1 MGAAGGA
8 VGRLKIASNWW
19 NLMQSQDLMQLR
31 YIAIAAPIVCL
42 LSAALLFNEFHAYSS
57 DAGQHYA
64 LVRALMDLHGW
75 GSPPSTPNLGPLPLY
90 PPLSHWLAAE
100 VGKLVGSGLRG
111 MTVVASASVALF
123 YLAMFVMSAKISWR
137 VPIIAC
143 LMTIG
148 YALLR
153 GPVFGRMVVNNY
165 FYAQAVGSA
174 FAAVVL
180 LVALIKFHKWN
191 GWLIDLFVLIAGQI
205 LVATHLMP
213 AAQLLACYCTILL
226 VYALTRS
233 RWQIVGRLVLFSGV
247 SLALIFKSPFASTV
261 YLIAQAEGGAHIN
274 LFGNRL
280 AQILLL
286 AAGATAS
293 IRLIWL
299 TRRQQ
304 DAGMF
309 LGCMGLATCGLA
321 LLQIGL
327 FWLGFGSNYA
337 IAKHMFVVV
346 ALFIFVLAAN
356 IALKIS
362 RPGEVN
368 KLGGAT
374 MSVVWCSVLAL
385 LATRADLYPS
395 LLDLDGVVK
404 FQNAAR
410 DLSSRLDSSDQRR
423 PIALASQWPLNLSYG
438 ITIGDLGLAMSIADQ
453 MLLRKPLP
461 VDRVSMVFMPAD
473 DPALT
478 PQCLVEAYSNQL
490 VAASDYACYLRN
502 MPSKR

>member
-1 MGAAGGA
+1 
-8 VGRLKIASNWW
+8 
-19 NLMQSQDLMQLR
+19 MQLR
-31 YIAIAAPIVCL
+31 LRQMAIAVPIVSL
-42 LSAALLFNEFHAYSS
+42 LSVALLFNEFHAYSS

-64 LVRALMDLHGW
+64 LVRALMDLDGW

-111 MTVVASASVALF
+111 MTIVASASVGLF
-123 YLAMFVMSAKISWR
+123 YLAMFVMSAQIGWR

-153 GPVFGRMVVNNY
+153 GPIFGRMVVNNY
-165 FYAQAVGSA
+165 FYAQEVGSA
-174 FAAVVL
+174 FAALVL
-180 LVALIKFHKWN
+180 LIAVIKFQKWN
-191 GWLIDLFVLIAGQI
+191 GLLIDLFVLIAGQL

-226 VYALTRS
+226 VHAWTRS
-233 RWQIVGRLVLFSGV
+233 SWQIIGRLAVFSGL
-247 SLALIFKSPFASTV
+247 SLVLIFHSPFASTV

-280 AQILLL
+280 AQIALLTV
-286 AAGATAS
+286 GVVMS
-293 IRLIWL
+293 IRLIRL
-299 TRRQQ
+299 AHEQE
-304 DAGMF
+304 DVGMF
-309 LGCMGLATCGLA
+309 LGCMGVATCGLA
-321 LLQIGL
+321 ILQIVL

-346 ALFIFVLAAN
+346 AFFIFVLAAN

-362 RPGEVN
+362 RPGEGN

-374 MSVVWCSVLAL
+374 MSVVWCSLLAL

-395 LLDLDGVVK
+395 LLDLGTAVK
-404 FQNAAR
+404 FQNAVR
-410 DLSSRLDSSDQRR
+410 DLSSRLDGSDQRR
-423 PIALASQWPLNLSYG
+423 PIALASQWPLNISYG
-438 ITIGDLGLAMSIADQ
+438 ITIGDLRLAMPIADL
-453 MLLRKPLP
+453 MMARKPLP
-461 VDRVSMVFMPAD
+461 PDRVSMVFMPAG
-473 DPALT
+473 DPAST
-478 PQCLVEAYSNQL
+478 PECLIEAYSNQQ
-490 VAASDYACYLRN
+490 VVASDYACYLRTTQF
-502 MPSKR
+502 KK

>member
-1 MGAAGGA
+1 
-8 VGRLKIASNWW
+8 
-19 NLMQSQDLMQLR
+19 MQSQDLMQLR
-31 YIAIAAPIVCL
+31 HMAIAAPIVSV

-75 GSPPSTPNLGPLPLY
+75 GSPASTPNLGPLPLY

-100 VGKLVGSGLRG
+100 VGKLFGSGLRG
-111 MTVVASASVALF
+111 MTVVASACVGLF
-123 YLAMFVMSAKISWR
+123 YLAMFIMSSQISWR
-137 VPIIAC
+137 APIIAC
-143 LMTIG
+143 LITIG

-191 GWLIDLFVLIAGQI
+191 GLLIDLFVLAAGQI

-226 VYALTRS
+226 VHAWTRS
-233 RWQIVGRLVLFSGV
+233 SWQIAGRLALFSGL
-247 SLALIFKSPFASTV
+247 SLALIFQSPFASTV

-274 LFGNRL
+274 LVGNRL
-280 AQILLL
+280 AQIVLL
-286 AAGATAS
+286 AAGVVAS

-299 TRRQQ
+299 TQRQE

-321 LLQIGL
+321 LLQIGF

-346 ALFIFVLAAN
+346 AVFIFVLAALM
-356 IALKIS
+356 ALKIS
-362 RPGEVN
+362 RPGEAN
-368 KLGGAT
+368 KFGCAG
-374 MSVVWCSVLAL
+374 MSVVWCSLLAL

-395 LLDLDGVVK
+395 LVDLGKVVN
-404 FQNAAR
+404 FQNAVR
-410 DLSSRLDSSDQRR
+410 ELSSRLDGSDQRR
-423 PIALASQWPLNLSYG
+423 PIALASVWPLNISYG
-438 ITIGDLGLAMSIADQ
+438 ITIGDLGLAMPIADQ

-461 VDRVSMVFMPAD
+461 VDRVSMVFMPVD

-478 PQCLVEAYSNQL
+478 PACLVKAYSNQQ

-502 MPSKR
+502 TPSKR

>member
-1 MGAAGGA
+1 
-8 VGRLKIASNWW
+8 
-19 NLMQSQDLMQLR
+19 MQLR
-31 YIAIAAPIVCL
+31 QISTQLRQIAVAVPIVSV
-42 LSAALLFNEFHAYSS
+42 LSVALLFNEFHAYSS

-64 LVRALMDLHGW
+64 LVRALMDLNGW
-75 GSPPSTPNLGPLPLY
+75 GTPASTPNLGPLPLY

-100 VGKLVGSGLRG
+100 IGKLFGSGLRG
-111 MTVVASASVALF
+111 MTVVASASVGLF
-123 YLAMFVMSAKISWR
+123 YLAMFVMSARISWR
-137 VPIIAC
+137 APIIAC
-143 LMTIG
+143 LITIG

-174 FAAVVL
+174 VAALVL

-191 GWLIDLFVLIAGQI
+191 GLTVDLFVLIAGQI

-213 AAQLLACYCTILL
+213 AAQLLACYCAILL
-226 VYALTRS
+226 VHAWTRS
-233 RWQIVGRLVLFSGV
+233 SWRVAGRLAVFSGL
-247 SLALIFKSPFASTV
+247 SLVLIFLSPFASTV

-280 AQILLL
+280 AQIALLT
-286 AAGATAS
+286 AGVVAS
-293 IRLIWL
+293 IRLIRL
-299 TRRQQ
+299 THTQE

-321 LLQIGL
+321 ALQIAL

-346 ALFIFVLAAN
+346 GLFIFVMAAD
-356 IALKIS
+356 IALRIGQ
-362 RPGEVN
+362 PAEAN

-385 LATRADLYPS
+385 LTTRADMYPS
-395 LLDLDGVVK
+395 LLDLGKAVK
-404 FQNAAR
+404 FQSAVR
-410 DLSSRLDSSDQRR
+410 DLSSRLGPSDERR
-423 PIALASQWPLNLSYG
+423 PIALVSEWPLNISYG
-438 ITIGDLGLAMSIADQ
+438 ITIGDLRLAMPIADQ

-461 VDRVSMVFMPAD
+461 VDRVSMVLMPAD
-473 DPALT
+473 DPASN
-478 PQCLVEAYSNQL
+478 PECLVKTYSNQRI
-490 VAASDYACYLRN
+490 AALDYACYLRN
-502 MPSKR
+502 AQLKK